1 MKIEDIKQILI
12 IGSGTMGQ
20 MIGFHYAACGYA
32 VTFYDV
38 SRELLDQIPEKAGK
52 QAAAYVQANR
62 LTREAADAALARI
75 RSTDDPS
82 DAGRD
87 ADLVSE
93 SVPEDPELKA
103 QVFARFNEVCPAR
116 TIFTTNTS
124 SLAPSEFAGQTGR
137 PEKFAAFHF
146 HDLRFNRVVDI
157 MPHPGTDE
165 KTLDLI
171 EALAIKAELLPIRL
185 KKESP
190 GYVFNHMLMHWLH
203 SAQSLAANGVA
214 EVEDVDRAWMGAML
228 THVGPFGIMD
238 SIGIDTVWKITDYWG
253 KKHQDPQEMANA
265 NFLKTYVDKG
275 LLGAKTG
282 QGFYTYPN
290 PAFVQPGFVENKE
303 S

>member
-1 MKIEDIKQILI
+1 MKVEDINQILI

-32 VTFYDV
+32 ICFYDV
-38 SRELLDQIPEKAGK
+38 SRELLDQIPEKTGK
-52 QAAAYVQANR
+52 QAAAYVKANR

-75 RSTDDPS
+75 CTTSDPS
-82 DAGRD
+82 AAGED

-103 QVFARFNEVCPAR
+103 QVFAQFNKVCPAR

-124 SLAPSEFAGQTGR
+124 SLSISEFAEATGR

-157 MPHPGTDE
+157 MPHPGTAD
-165 KTLDLI
+165 KTLDII
-171 EALAIKAELLPIRL
+171 EAMAVKAELLPIRL

-190 GYVFNHMLMHWLH
+190 GYVFNHMLMWWLT
-203 SAQSLAANGVA
+203 SAQTLAANEVA
-214 EVEDVDRAWMGAML
+214 SVTDIDRAWMGAML
-228 THVGPFGIMD
+228 ADVGPFGIMD
-238 SIGIDTVWKITDYWG
+238 SIGIDTVWKISDYWA
-253 KKHQDPQEMANA
+253 KKQQDPQLIANA
-265 NFLKTYVDKG
+265 EFLKSYVDKG

-290 PAFVQPGFVENKE
+290 PAFIQPGFVENK
-303 S
+303 